1 MATREIASFDE
12 LVIQS
17 KPDHGSVGAV
27 SVADR
32 IANDLDERILG
43 GEFSTGQKLPP
54 ERALTDLY
62 GASRGTVREA
72 IRSLEVRGIVAR
84 RVGSGTFVTYQKGE
98 APDDVAETTSP
109 LDLAY
114 VRSTVEPQVVRLA
127 VRNATVRDIAALDE
141 ALDGMAASTD
151 KPLQFSEW
159 DEAFHLRLAEAGR
172 NPLFVAICQ
181 QVNYVRGH
189 ANWSSIKGR
198 ALTPARIESY
208 NLEHRAVRDAI
219 ATRDAARAVETIG
232 HHLEQARRDLVA
244 STEQANAI

>member
-1 MATREIASFDE
+1 MVTHETNLESG
-12 LVIQS
+12 LVNQS
-17 KPDHGSVGAV
+17 GPGADPKGVG

-32 IANDLDERILG
+32 IADDLDGRILS
-43 GEFSTGQKLPP
+43 GEFAIGDKLPP

-72 IRSLEVRGIVAR
+72 IRSLEVRGMVTR
-84 RVGSGTFVTYQKGE
+84 RVGSGTFVTYQMAD

-109 LDLAY
+109 LDLVD

-151 KPLQFSEW
+151 KPLRFSEW
-159 DEAFHLRLAEAGR
+159 DEAFHLRLAEAAR

-189 ANWSSIKGR
+189 ANWASIKGK

-208 NLEHRAVRDAI
+208 NLEHRALRDAI
-219 ATRDAARAVETIG
+219 ASRDAARAVETID
-232 HHLEQARRDLVA
+232 HHLEHARRDLMA
-244 STEQANAI
+244 STDQANAL